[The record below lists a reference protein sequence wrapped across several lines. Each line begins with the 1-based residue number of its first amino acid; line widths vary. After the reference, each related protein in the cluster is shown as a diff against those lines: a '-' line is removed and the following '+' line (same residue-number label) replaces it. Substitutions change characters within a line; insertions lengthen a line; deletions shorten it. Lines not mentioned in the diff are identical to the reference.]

1 MTLRRSNVAFAA
13 GFPRTPRRTD
23 KILKAI
29 TDELNGRQGTINADA
44 SIRSVTVVVKL
55 KQGSDDPRC
64 VLLTVETERTL
75 GESD

>member
-1 MTLRRSNVAFAA
+1 MTLRRSNVAFVA

-29 TDELNGRQGTINADA
+29 TDELNARQGGLNVDGTIRA
-44 SIRSVTVVVKL
+44 VTVVVKM

-64 VLLTVETERTL
+64 VIVTVETERTL